1 MKGEERKYLGKY
13 PLQSQHTKIKYLV
26 VDEAKTKDCLISL
39 ENVGYTIIEIM
50 LLAAKETT
58 VAS

>member
-1 MKGEERKYLGKY
+1 MKGKERKYLGKY

-39 ENVGYTIIEIM
+39 ENVGKDYTIIEIM
-50 LLAAKETT
+50 LLA
-58 VAS
+58 